1 MILRQ
6 KYLNLL
12 LESKNNGFPKVIT
25 GIRRC
30 GKSFL
35 LNTIYKNYLLEN
47 KVPKQNII
55 QIDLT
60 LISNALYRDPINLY
74 EHVIDLTKANEGTSY
89 VFLDEIQ
96 QVYPILNPALT
107 DGKHIKAKDDDTE
120 VITFVDLVLDLASKS
135 NIDLYITGSNS
146 KMLSSDIVTQFHDK
160 AINIRL
166 LPLSFEEFLK
176 YSKTNEN
183 EAIAEYL
190 MYGGMPLAVTKKG
203 VAKENYLKEL
213 FETTYLKDIIE
224 RNKLK
229 KVEALDELCTL
240 LATCVGDLINSNSL
254 AELYAKKTNRK
265 IDPDTIN
272 SYLNHFI
279 DSFILTEAF
288 RYDVKGKNVINST
301 KKYYYIDLGLRNAR
315 LNFVYSDVGKMLENL
330 VFNELIY
337 NDYKVNVGTFDVFSK
352 DENNKTIRKSLEIDF
367 LAEKGAR
374 KYYIQVCNDLT
385 NEKTMSRE
393 IKPYI
398 ALNDQITKIVVI
410 NRPIK
415 EYRDA
420 NGFTIIGLTEFLL
433 RYIKW

>member
-433 RYIKW
+433 RYIK